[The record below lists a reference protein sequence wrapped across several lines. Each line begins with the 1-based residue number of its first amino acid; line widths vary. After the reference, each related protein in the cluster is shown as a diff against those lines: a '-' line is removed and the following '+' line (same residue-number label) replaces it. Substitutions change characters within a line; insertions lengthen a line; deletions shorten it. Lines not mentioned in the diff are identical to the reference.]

1 MNYIDLSQLS
11 TPQLRAIKNVLEHGS
26 LACGTFFPDKK
37 TLKKLQAE
45 NENLK
50 KLNERRDAVEAAG
63 IDWDSDYWM
72 SFKTE
77 AEFSYFLNL
86 FVQTREKAE
95 KEAVAE
101 SKPLRVP
108 QLFGQIDLNPTE
120 MVREGLR
127 ARRNGDGE

>member
-37 TLKKLQAE
+37 T
-45 NENLK
+45 LK